1 MEVKNRTSEEGMGLG
16 LFIANI
22 LLEKTNGRLKFSN
35 IKQIE
40 NMQFFIDNKTDI
52 NVIEVEEGLQ
62 YLVMQSGD
70 PEGKNPKLDQVITAH
85 FHGTL
90 TNGNI
95 FWSSLDTEP
104 LKIELSKLIIGCQ
117 KIISMMKKGDKWKV
131 FIDPTMAYGE
141 EGRPGI
147 PSNSILVFEI
157 ELLAID

>member
-1 MEVKNRTSEEGMGLG
+1 MKYLISAISLIMLTACVQDSP
-16 LFIANI
+16 
-22 LLEKTNGRLKFSN
+22 N

-52 NVIEVEEGLQ
+52 NVIEVEDGLQ
-62 YLVMQSGD
+62 YLVIQSGD
-70 PEGKNPKLDQVITAH
+70 QEGKNPKLDQVITAH

-141 EGRPGI
+141 DGRPGI

-157 ELLAID
+157 ELLAIN

>member
-1 MEVKNRTSEEGMGLG
+1 MKYLISAISLIMLSACVQDSP
-16 LFIANI
+16 
-22 LLEKTNGRLKFSN
+22 N

-40 NMQFFIDNKTDI
+40 NMQFFIDNKTNI

-70 PEGKNPKLDQVITAH
+70 PEGKNPALDQVITAH

-141 EGRPGI
+141 EDRPGI

>member
-1 MEVKNRTSEEGMGLG
+1 MKY
-16 LFIANI
+16 FISAI
-22 LLEKTNGRLKFSN
+22 SLIMLSACVQDSPN

-70 PEGKNPKLDQVITAH
+70 PEGKNPALDQVITAH

-157 ELLAID
+157 ELLAIN

>member
-1 MEVKNRTSEEGMGLG
+1 VKYLIS
-16 LFIANI
+16 AI
-22 LLEKTNGRLKFSN
+22 LLIMLTACVQDSPN

-70 PEGKNPKLDQVITAH
+70 QEGKNPKLDQVITAH

-157 ELLAID
+157 ELLAIN

>member
-1 MEVKNRTSEEGMGLG
+1 MKYLISAISLIMLAACVQDSP
-16 LFIANI
+16 
-22 LLEKTNGRLKFSN
+22 N

-70 PEGKNPKLDQVITAH
+70 PEGKNPKLDQEITAH

-104 LKIELSKLIIGCQ
+104 LKIELSKLSLIHI
-117 KIISMMKKGDKWKV
+117 
-131 FIDPTMAYGE
+131 
-141 EGRPGI
+141 
-147 PSNSILVFEI
+147 
-157 ELLAID
+157 

>member
-1 MEVKNRTSEEGMGLG
+1 MKYLISAISLIMLTACVQDSPN
-16 LFIANI
+16 N
-22 LLEKTNGRLKFSN
+22 
-35 IKQIE
+35 KQIE

-52 NVIEVEEGLQ
+52 NVIEVEDGLQ
-62 YLVMQSGD
+62 YLVIQSGNQ
-70 PEGKNPKLDQVITAH
+70 EGKNPKLDQVITAH

-157 ELLAID
+157 ELLAIN

>member
-1 MEVKNRTSEEGMGLG
+1 MLTACVQDSP
-16 LFIANI
+16 
-22 LLEKTNGRLKFSN
+22 N

-70 PEGKNPKLDQVITAH
+70 QEGKNPKLDQVITAH

-157 ELLAID
+157 ELLAIN

>member
-1 MEVKNRTSEEGMGLG
+1 MLSACVQDSP
-16 LFIANI
+16 
-22 LLEKTNGRLKFSN
+22 N

-70 PEGKNPKLDQVITAH
+70 PEGKNPMLDQVITAH

-157 ELLAID
+157 ELLAIN

>member
-1 MEVKNRTSEEGMGLG
+1 MKYLIS
-16 LFIANI
+16 AI
-22 LLEKTNGRLKFSN
+22 LLIMLTACVQDSPN

-52 NVIEVEEGLQ
+52 NVIEVEDGLQ
-62 YLVMQSGD
+62 YLVIQSGD
-70 PEGKNPKLDQVITAH
+70 QEGKNPKLDQVITAH

-157 ELLAID
+157 ELLAIN

>member
-1 MEVKNRTSEEGMGLG
+1 MLSACVQDSP
-16 LFIANI
+16 
-22 LLEKTNGRLKFSN
+22 N

-70 PEGKNPKLDQVITAH
+70 PEGKNPALDQVITAH

-157 ELLAID
+157 ELLAIN

>member
-1 MEVKNRTSEEGMGLG
+1 MKYLIS
-16 LFIANI
+16 AI
-22 LLEKTNGRLKFSN
+22 LLIMLTACVQDSPN

-70 PEGKNPKLDQVITAH
+70 QEGKNPTLDEVITAH

-95 FWSSLDTEP
+95 FWSSLATEP

-157 ELLAID
+157 ELLAIN

>member
-1 MEVKNRTSEEGMGLG
+1 MKYLISAISLIMLSACVQDSP
-16 LFIANI
+16 
-22 LLEKTNGRLKFSN
+22 N

-70 PEGKNPKLDQVITAH
+70 PEGKNPALDQVITAH

-157 ELLAID
+157 ELLAIN

>member
-1 MEVKNRTSEEGMGLG
+1 MLTACVQDSP
-16 LFIANI
+16 
-22 LLEKTNGRLKFSN
+22 N

-52 NVIEVEEGLQ
+52 NVIEVEDGLQ
-62 YLVMQSGD
+62 YLVIQSGD
-70 PEGKNPKLDQVITAH
+70 QEGKNPKLDQVITAH

-157 ELLAID
+157 ELLAIN

>member
-1 MEVKNRTSEEGMGLG
+1 MNKIFFVSCL
-16 LFIANI
+16 LII
-22 LLEKTNGRLKFSN
+22 LSGCVQDSPN

-70 PEGKNPKLDQVITAH
+70 PEGKNPKLDQVIIAH

-95 FWSSLDTEP
+95 FWSSLGTEP

-147 PSNSILVFEI
+147 PSNSILIFEI
-157 ELLAID
+157 ELLAIN